1 MLRDICQNRQTCR
14 IDVNKRFFGEEE
26 CPGLSDKEMSL
37 WLTYSCD
44 GGSDR
49 SRIVRQKCGTAPD
62 GGTVS
67 SSSDTGSAAAVSSP
81 RNESPEISTSPSVSW
96 HSDPTSI
103 SSTKAPEID
112 PVSWEPSSTPDLDP
126 LSNTTSESPT
136 ENGSPEN
143 ECGGGKREQ
152 LDVKGCGG
160 WINLECVGGC
170 LNIREVGPKLSFS
183 RENQI
188 I

>member
-26 CPGLSDKEMSL
+26 CTGLSDKEMSL

-62 GGTVS
+62 GETVS
-67 SSSDTGSAAAVSSP
+67 SSSDTGPAAAVSSP

-112 PVSWEPSSTPDLDP
+112 PVSWEPSSTPDLGP

-136 ENGSPEN
+136 KNGSPET

>member
-1 MLRDICQNRQTCR
+1 
-14 IDVNKRFFGEEE
+14 
-26 CPGLSDKEMSL
+26 MSL

-49 SRIVRQKCGTAPD
+49 SRFVRQKCGTAPD

-67 SSSDTGSAAAVSSP
+67 SSAGSSP
-81 RNESPEISTSPSVSW
+81 RNESPEISTSPPVSW
-96 HSDPTSI
+96 HSDPTLI

-112 PVSWEPSSTPDLDP
+112 QVSRDPSVTPDLDP
-126 LSNTTSESPT
+126 LSKTTSEFPP
-136 ENGSPEN
+136 ENGSPET

>member
-67 SSSDTGSAAAVSSP
+67 SSSDTGPAAAVSSP
-81 RNESPEISTSPSVSW
+81 RNESPEITTSPPVSW
-96 HSDPTSI
+96 NSNPTSK

-112 PVSWEPSSTPDLDP
+112 PVSRDPSVTPDLDP
-126 LSNTTSESPT
+126 LSKTTSESPP
-136 ENGSPEN
+136 ENGSPES
-143 ECGGGKREQ
+143 ECGGGKRKQ

-160 WINLECVGGC
+160 LINLECVGGC

-183 RENQI
+183 Q
-188 I
+188 